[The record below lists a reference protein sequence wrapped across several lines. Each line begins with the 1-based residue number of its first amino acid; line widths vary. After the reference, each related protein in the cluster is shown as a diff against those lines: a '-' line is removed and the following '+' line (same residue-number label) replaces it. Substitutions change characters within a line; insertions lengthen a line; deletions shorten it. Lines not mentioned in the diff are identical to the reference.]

1 MKYEVRR
8 YYSSFVTYEIEADSE
23 DEAFEKTKKLE
34 VDMTELYNNSL
45 EWREADEIYQ
55 LEETNWEE

>member
-55 LEETNWEE
+55 LEEAN

>member
-34 VDMTELYNNSL
+34 VDMTELYNNSS

-55 LEETNWEE
+55 LEEAN

>member
-55 LEETNWEE
+55 LEEANWEE

>member
-8 YYSSFVTYEIEADSE
+8 YYSSFVVHEIEADSE
-23 DEAFEKTKKLE
+23 DEAFERTKNLE
-34 VDMTELYNNSL
+34 IDMIELHNNSL